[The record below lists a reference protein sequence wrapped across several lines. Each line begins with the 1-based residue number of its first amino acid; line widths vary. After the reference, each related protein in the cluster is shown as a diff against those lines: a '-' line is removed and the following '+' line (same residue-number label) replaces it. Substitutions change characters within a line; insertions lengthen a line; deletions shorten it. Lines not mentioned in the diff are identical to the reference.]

1 MKRKDTMQ
9 RGIAMNEH
17 DGLPEQDNKHMYKKK
32 KIGNNSTGSFRV
44 SSGIAISS
52 RRSLLS

>member
-32 KIGNNSTGSFRV
+32 IENNSTGSFRV
-44 SSGIAISS
+44 SPGIAIPS